1 MPRLKPLAAAL
12 AALLVTPLP
21 ALANAELEK
30 LRTEFEQKLKAV
42 QENYETRLKEIEGRM
57 TNTEGQAQA
66 AWAAVDQAARQPASP
81 SAFNPE
87 ISLILQGRYAHMKD
101 IGERSITGFMPFG
114 DAHGG
119 PARGFSFD
127 EIELVMSA
135 SIDPYFRGNLNL
147 IVADGEVAVEE
158 AWFQTTALGRG
169 LTAKGGRFRSGI
181 GYQNEQHP
189 HAWDFANNTLMYQTL
204 FGEAFA
210 HDGVQLKWL
219 APTETFLEFGLEAG
233 RGQSFPGSE
242 AGGNRNGA
250 GARAAFAKIGGDVG
264 ASNSW
269 RAGLNYLAAKPK
281 ARAAHLEDTN
291 DVEGLT
297 EFTGKSNTW
306 IADFVWKWAPLGNP
320 KHQNLKLQAE
330 YFRRNENGNLACAD
344 NTADGGACTGLTDA
358 YRSKQSGLYAQGIYQ
373 FMPRWRVGYRYDRL
387 DSGSVSFGANPLG
400 HQDYNPVKHS
410 LMTDYSPSEFS
421 RFRLQLARDK
431 SMQGVTD
438 NQVTLQYIHSL
449 GPHGAHKF

>member
-1 MPRLKPLAAAL
+1 MHRFKPLVAAL
-12 AALLVTPLP
+12 ALLLAAPLS
-21 ALANAELEK
+21 ALANPEIEK
-30 LRTEFEQKLKAV
+30 LRAEFEQKLRAL
-42 QENYETRLKEIEGRM
+42 QDSYDTRLKQMEGRM
-57 TNTEGQAQA
+57 AQTDDKAQA
-66 AWAAVDQAARQPASP
+66 AQTTADQAARTPVSQ

-87 ISLILQGRYAHMKD
+87 ISLIMMGRYAHMKD
-101 IGERSITGFMPFG
+101 IDERGITGFVPG
-114 DAHGG
+114 ADAHGG

-242 AGGNRNGA
+242 TGGNRNGA
-250 GARAAFAKIGGDVG
+250 GALAAFAKIGGDVG

-269 RAGLNYLAAKPK
+269 RAGLNNLTAKPK
-281 ARAAHLEDTN
+281 AREAHLQDTN
-291 DVEGLT
+291 NVEGLT

-320 KHQNLKLQAE
+320 KYQNLKLQAE

-344 NTADGGACTGLTDA
+344 NTAIGGACTGLTDA
-358 YRSKQSGLYAQGIYQ
+358 YRSKQSGLYAQSIYQ

-400 HQDYNPVKHS
+400 HTDYNPVKHS
-410 LMTDYSPSEFS
+410 LIADYSSSEFS

-438 NQVTLQYIHSL
+438 NQVTLQYVHSL

>member
-1 MPRLKPLAAAL
+1 MPRLKPLASAL
-12 AALLVTPLP
+12 AVLLVAPLP
-21 ALANAELEK
+21 ALADPELEK

-42 QENYETRLKEIEGRM
+42 QENYETRLKEVEGQM
-57 TNTEGQAQA
+57 TNSQGQAQA
-66 AWAAVDQAARQPASP
+66 TRTVVDQLTRQAASP

-87 ISLILQGRYAHMKD
+87 ISLILQGRYADMED
-101 IGERSITGFMPFG
+101 IGERSITGFMPVG
-114 DAHGG
+114 DDHGG

-127 EIELVMSA
+127 EGELVMSA
-135 SIDPYFRGNLNL
+135 SIDPYSRGNLNL
-147 IVADGEVAVEE
+147 IFADGEAVVEE
-158 AWFQTTALGRG
+158 GWFQTTALDHG

-189 HAWDFANNTLMYQTL
+189 HAWDFANNTLMYQIL

-250 GARAAFAKIGGDVG
+250 GALAAFTKIGGDVG

-269 RAGLNYLAAKPK
+269 RVGLNYLTAQPK
-281 ARAAHLEDTN
+281 AREAHLEDTN
-291 DVEGLT
+291 DAEGLT
-297 EFTGKSNTW
+297 EFTGNSNTW

-320 KHQNLKLQAE
+320 TYQNLTLQAE
-330 YFRRNENGNLACAD
+330 YFRRNEHGNLSCAD
-344 NTADGGACTGLTDA
+344 NTVDGGACTGLTDA
-358 YRSKQSGLYAQGIYQ
+358 YRSKQAGLYAQGVYQ
-373 FMPRWRVGYRYDRL
+373 FMPRWRAGYRYDWL
-387 DSGSVSFGANPLG
+387 DSGSVSFGANPLE
-400 HQDYNPVKHS
+400 HQDYKPVKHS
-410 LMTDYSPSEFS
+410 LMADYSPSEFS
-421 RFRLQLARDK
+421 RFRLQLARDE
-431 SMQGVTD
+431 SMQSVTD
-438 NQVTLQYIHSL
+438 NQVTLQFIHSL